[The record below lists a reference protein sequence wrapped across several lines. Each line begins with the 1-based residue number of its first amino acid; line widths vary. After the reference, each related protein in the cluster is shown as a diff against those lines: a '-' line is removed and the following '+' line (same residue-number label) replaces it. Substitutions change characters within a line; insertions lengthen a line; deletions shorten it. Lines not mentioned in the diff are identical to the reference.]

1 MPPSALVEPPGFE
14 PGSDADIPH
23 PVSPVKL
30 GPRILNPR
38 VDARI
43 RLLNCDLLPPL
54 RRKRNPFNRFWRYP
68 EIVLTAAAYL
78 VTTIGYPVYR
88 HAAVAFN
95 ELAVWI
101 E

>member
-1 MPPSALVEPPGFE
+1 MLTSHIGRYM
-14 PGSDADIPH
+14 H
-23 PVSPVKL
+23 
-30 GPRILNPR
+30 RT
-38 VDARI
+38 
-43 RLLNCDLLPPL
+43 
-54 RRKRNPFNRFWRYP
+54 RRKWNSLNLFWRYP